1 MNFQAFSITSSG
13 AAKRPRILLHGAWL
27 ARMGFKPDMLI
38 QALPEPGGII
48 LRCCD
53 DNIPKYSTLVQETQ
67 AKGGKLIRGCC
78 EQGLTLVTSG
88 DYIRSAGL
96 AVGDACIARYDYGII
111 RVRKLPP
118 QTRVLLPKSPD
129 SKIRLICGTI
139 LTSNGFIPGSLAFV
153 KTEPGKIEFLL
164 HGQDAE
170 NYRTMMKYAR
180 ANQMSLMQVINA
192 AGVIRVQIPDLCL
205 QRAGFFTDDAFLA
218 HYDHGLIS
226 LTNLDFEALGF

>member
-13 AAKRPRILLHGAWL
+13 AAKRPRIHLHGAWL

-38 QALPEPGGII
+38 QALPEPGGIL

-53 DNIPKYSTLVQETQ
+53 DNIPKYSALVQETQ
-67 AKGGKLIRGCC
+67 AKGGKLLKGCC

-88 DYIRSAGL
+88 DYIRSGGL
-96 AVGDACIARYDYGII
+96 TVGDACVAQYDYGMI
-111 RVRKLPP
+111 RIRKLPP
-118 QTRVLLPKSPD
+118 QTKILLPKSPD

-139 LTSNGFIPGSLAFV
+139 LTSNGFIPGALAFV

-164 HGQDAE
+164 HNQVAD

-192 AGVIRVQIPDLCL
+192 AGVIRIQIPDLCL
-205 QRAGFFTDDAFLA
+205 QRAGFAADKAFAA
-218 HYDHGLIS
+218 HYDYGAITLKQ
-226 LTNLDFEALGF
+226 LDFEALGF